1 MLKDGQ
7 LYIAHCDNGN
17 INLIGNMANRHGL
30 IAGATGTGKTV
41 TLQVLAETF
50 SQAGVPCFMADM
62 KGDLS
67 GISQAGRLS
76 GFIEKRMPEFG
87 IENPQFAGCPTRFFD
102 VFGEQGFPM
111 RATVSAMG
119 PQLLARLMELTEVQA
134 GVLNAVFRIADDN
147 NLLLIDLKDLK
158 LMLDFVG
165 KNAAKFTTE
174 YGNIAP
180 ASIGAIQRAILQ
192 IESEGGDQFFGEQ
205 GFPMRA
211 TVSAMGPQL
220 LARLMELTEVQAGV
234 LNAVFRIAD
243 DNNLLLIDL
252 KDLKLMLDF
261 VGKNAAK
268 FTTEYGNIAP
278 ASIGAIQR
286 SVLQIESEG
295 GDKFFGEP
303 AFDVEDLFA
312 VENGRGVMN
321 VLAADKLML
330 NPKLYS
336 TYLLWLMTELYAK
349 LPEVG
354 DLDLPKFVFFFDE
367 AHMLFD
373 GTSKALV
380 DKIEQVIRL
389 IRSKGVGIYFIT
401 QVPSDVPVNVL
412 AQLSNRVQH
421 ALRAYTPQDQ
431 KAVRAAAQ
439 TFRAN
444 PAFKTEDAILDL
456 GTGEALVSFL
466 DEKGAPSV
474 VERAKIL
481 FPLSQIGA
489 ITPGQRMD
497 IQAAA
502 PAKLKEYEK
511 FFDRESAYEVL
522 TEVNQKVEE
531 EKEKERKALEKEKEA
546 KAKEKEKKASG
557 KAKKG
562 GIGRTILGTMIAA
575 AATSFAR
582 SAGTSIAKSLGGSKK
597 STTTKKSTSTSKS
610 SSGSILGDVVKKATK
625 TAANTATRK
634 VTTEILK
641 SILK

>member
-17 INLIGNMANRHGL
+17 INLVGNMANRHGL

-102 VFGEQGFPM
+102 V
-111 RATVSAMG
+111 
-119 PQLLARLMELTEVQA
+119 
-134 GVLNAVFRIADDN
+134 
-147 NLLLIDLKDLK
+147 
-158 LMLDFVG
+158 
-165 KNAAKFTTE
+165 
-174 YGNIAP
+174 
-180 ASIGAIQRAILQ
+180 
-192 IESEGGDQFFGEQ
+192 FGEQ

-466 DEKGAPSV
+466 DEKGAPGI

-597 STTTKKSTSTSKS
+597 STTKKSSGSTTKKSTSTSKS